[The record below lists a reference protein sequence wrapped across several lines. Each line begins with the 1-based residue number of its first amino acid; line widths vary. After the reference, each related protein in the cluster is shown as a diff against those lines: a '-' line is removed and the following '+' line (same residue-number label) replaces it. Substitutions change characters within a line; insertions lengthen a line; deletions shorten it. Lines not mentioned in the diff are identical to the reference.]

1 MEDLTPMEQT
11 AEGFDRMFAAITT
24 LATLAMIPE
33 GEDLLL
39 IAFCNTIEPAEA

>member
-11 AEGFDRMFAAITT
+11 AETTDRMIAAMTT
-24 LATLAMIPE
+24 LATAAMLPE

-39 IAFCNTIEPAEA
+39 IAFCNTIEAAEA

>member
-1 MEDLTPMEQT
+1 MEDLSPMEQT
-11 AEGFDRMFAAITT
+11 AENTDRMIAAMTT
-24 LATLAMIPE
+24 LAAVGKFPE

>member
-11 AEGFDRMFAAITT
+11 AAKTDRMVAAITT

-33 GEDLLL
+33 GEDILL

>member
-11 AEGFDRMFAAITT
+11 AESVDRMIAAMTTFATSV
-24 LATLAMIPE
+24 MIPE

-39 IAFCNTIEPAEA
+39 IAFCATVEAAEA

>member
-11 AEGFDRMFAAITT
+11 AESFDRMIAAMTT
-24 LATLAMIPE
+24 FVSVDVIPE

>member
-1 MEDLTPMEQT
+1 MENLTPMEQT
-11 AEGFDRMFAAITT
+11 TETTDRMIAAITT
-24 LATLAMIPE
+24 LATMTMIPE

>member
-11 AEGFDRMFAAITT
+11 TEKTDRMIAAITA
-24 LATLAMIPE
+24 LATMTMIPDS
-33 GEDLLL
+33 EDLLL

>member
-11 AEGFDRMFAAITT
+11 AAQTDRMIAAIST
-24 LATLAMIPE
+24 LATMAMIPE
-33 GEDLLL
+33 GEDILL

>member
-11 AEGFDRMFAAITT
+11 SVIPDRMIAAITT
-24 LATLAMIPE
+24 LATMAMIPE
-33 GEDLLL
+33 GTDILL

>member
-11 AEGFDRMFAAITT
+11 AETTDRMIAAMMTFT
-24 LATLAMIPE
+24 ADAMEP
-33 GEDLLL
+33 DSDVVL